1 MNKLNVQYK
10 ENTDQLF
17 DCVNMPTEVA
27 KALGQKV
34 NDLGNLIV
42 NNLNEG
48 EKLHH
53 MDIPEE
59 EKEKLSPRRDSVIKH
74 IIDNFSQEEVVLAL
88 FGVMESNIM
97 KSAEV
102 EVLTEEELIAKLTGT
117 EIAPLEDKNSDKT
130 VN

>member
-10 ENTDQLF
+10 ENTEQLF

-42 NNLNEG
+42 DNLNEG

-59 EKEKLSPRRDSVIKH
+59 EKKKLSPRRDSVIKH

-102 EVLTEEELIAKLTGT
+102 EALTEEELIAKLTGT

>member
-10 ENTDQLF
+10 ENTEQLF

-42 NNLNEG
+42 DNLNEG

-59 EKEKLSPRRDSVIKH
+59 EKKKLSPRRDSVIKH